1 MHPAKRNLAARAG
14 HWSAR
19 HRKPAIFGWLAF
31 VLVALV
37 VGSAVGVRSMTDADQ
52 DVGESG
58 RGDAIARK
66 AFPKAEGESVLVQSR
81 KPGVTATDPQFRA
94 VLRDVGSTLKRQQD
108 VDQVKVPGVS
118 SDAPVSRDG
127 RSALVSYRLKGD
139 EDATAKAVKPVLAAV
154 AAKQRANP
162 GFRIEEFGGAS
173 ASTAIDD
180 RVAKD
185 FKKAELL
192 SIPVTLVILVIAFGA
207 IVAAGIPVLLA
218 LSAVAA
224 AIGLVAI
231 PSQLI
236 PMDDSV
242 TSVILLIGMA
252 VGIDYSLFYVR
263 REREERAKG
272 ASAEGALEIA
282 AATSGRAV
290 LVSGLTVLIAM
301 AGMFLTGNLTFM
313 GFAVA
318 TMLVV
323 AIAMI
328 GSVTVLPA
336 MLAWLGDRV
345 DKGRLPFLGRRRRAD
360 GTSRLWN
367 AVLDRVLRHPVVAA
381 IGATAVLVALAIPAF
396 GLHPANTGT
405 EGLPQDLAAVKTYN
419 RIQKAFPGN
428 ELPATVVVKA
438 RDVTSPAVRDGISR
452 LEREAAATGRFGGAP
467 TVDVSP
473 DKTVATVDL
482 PVPGKGTDARSE
494 AAIDVLRTDVVP
506 TTVGRVAGVETAV
519 TGYTAGSKD
528 FTDQMTSTAPLVF
541 AFVLGLAFL
550 LLLVTFRSIVIPLKA
565 IVLNLLSVAAAY
577 GVLVLVFQEGWG
589 ESLLG
594 FKSTGTV
601 TAWLPMFLFV
611 ILFGLSMDYHVFIL
625 SRIKEAFDRGEST
638 DDAVAHGIKSTA
650 GVVTSA
656 AIVMVAVFSIFATLS
671 LIDMKEM
678 GVGLAAAVLIDATI
692 VRAVL
697 LPATM
702 KLLGKWNW
710 YLPQSLEWLPRVSHE
725 PRIEPARA

>member
-19 HRKPAIFGWLAF
+19 HRKSAIFGWLAF
-31 VLVALV
+31 VLVALF

-58 RGDAIARK
+58 RGDAITRK
-66 AFPKAEGESVLVQSR
+66 AFPKFQEESVLVQSR
-81 KPGVTATDPQFRA
+81 SAGVTASDAQFRT
-94 VLRDVGSTLKRQQD
+94 VLRDVGATLKRQPD
-108 VDQVKVPGVS
+108 VDHVKVPGR

-139 EDATAKAVKPVLAAV
+139 ENATEKAVKPVLAAV
-154 AAKQRANP
+154 ASQQRANP

-173 ASTAIDD
+173 ANQAIND
-180 RVAKD
+180 RVSKD
-185 FKKAELL
+185 FQKAEFL
-192 SIPVTLVILVIAFGA
+192 SIPVTLVILFIAFGA

-224 AIGLVAI
+224 AIGLTAI

-272 ASAEGALEIA
+272 ASPEGALQIA

-345 DKGRLPFLGRRRRAD
+345 DKGRVPFLARRRRAD

-367 AVLDRVLRHPVVAA
+367 AVLDGVLRRPVVAA
-381 IGATAVLVALAIPAF
+381 VGATAVLVALAIPAL
-396 GLHPANTGT
+396 GLHTANTGT

-452 LEREAAATGRFGGAP
+452 LEREAKATGRFGGSP
-467 TVDVSP
+467 TVNVSP
-473 DKTVATVDL
+473 DTTVATIEE
-482 PVPGKGTDARSE
+482 PVPGKGTDAKSE
-494 AAIDVLRTDVVP
+494 AAVDALRTDVVP
-506 TTVGRVAGVETAV
+506 TTVARVPGVEAAV

-589 ESLLG
+589 ASLLG

-611 ILFGLSMDYHVFIL
+611 ILFGLSMDYHVFIV

-656 AIVMVAVFSIFATLS
+656 AVVMVAVFSIFATLS

-702 KLLGKWNW
+702 KLLGDWNW
-710 YLPQSLEWLPRVSHE
+710 YLPRSLRWLPRVSHE
-725 PRIEPARA
+725 PRVEPARA